1 MLQIGTESKIV
12 LFARFTPSCTI
23 IFGDSSVD
31 NRPISYLSSQRC
43 FAISGT
49 RSSWVCETQPLS
61 REKTSRVA
69 SLNNEAHKHS
79 CSVAIWGCGELRE
92 YFSCVLFVVSFFP
105 TMHSCAGY
113 ICWASL
119 SSVRSLS
126 ITEHPQGGRPT
137 HRRLLRAVGKKTHQR
152 LGHKPIVPKYVGLM
166 LQKRVVLEIV
176 NSW

>member
-1 MLQIGTESKIV
+1 M
-12 LFARFTPSCTI
+12 FARFTPSCTI
-23 IFGDSSVD
+23 IFGDSSAD

-69 SLNNEAHKHS
+69 SLNNKAQKHS

-166 LQKRVVLEIV
+166 LQKLVVLEIV
-176 NSW
+176 NS